1 MKNRKRDRRP
11 ARSRPAKRGEVDIN
25 EATSSYEKWM
35 RGCSTVIASD
45 LRSKHEQMME
55 SPFLFLRG
63 TFYRWAQLWPSVR
76 ADLCNAPQVLAVA
89 DLHVNSF
96 GTWRGC

>member
-11 ARSRPAKRGEVDIN
+11 ARSRPGKRSEVDIN

-35 RGCSTVIASD
+35 RGCTTVIASD
-45 LRSKHEQMME
+45 LRSKHEQMKE

-63 TFYRWAQLWPSVR
+63 NLLQVGSTVAVRLCRSV
-76 ADLCNAPQVLAVA
+76 
-89 DLHVNSF
+89 
-96 GTWRGC
+96 